1 MNVIGLYGA
10 IGWNVLISDNPKLR
24 EQMNDSWTH
33 GASVSLFSD
42 GNHIVSISEERLS
55 GIKYDGNFPRKSIE
69 YCLSAGNLSKEDIDV
84 VIVPSMANQN
94 FYKNYINKTI
104 ERKVKRYFPKAK
116 VEIVSHHMCHAYSS
130 VFSCDHNEGSFITL
144 DNAGS
149 VLFDTTGNIFACEN
163 HSFGYFNKEKGI
175 FKYYPGIPMTNNLGN
190 YYWMW
195 AYNIYTQMVQKPI
208 ELTDPK
214 YRETFCG
221 KVMGLSAYGNIK
233 EFKKDWRLHFEGVPQ
248 VALESLPNRDFN
260 YGNLSAENKAKQLQ
274 YNFEN
279 AMLEWMKE
287 LKEQGY
293 IEDNLCLAGGVFLN
307 ILANS
312 VIRKN
317 VIAKNM
323 HIPPFPDDTG
333 LSFGAACYG
342 VFKAKEKVTL
352 PHNISLLG
360 RTYSDEEIEEAIG
373 FKGYTNIGKLKYVKY
388 KDFDEL
394 CEVVAGHLDDN
405 KIVGWFQNRS
415 EFGPRALGSRSILM
429 NPTPKENKETINTR
443 IKHREEWRPF
453 AGIMLEEYQKDYFVD
468 TYPNEYMLYSLI
480 VNPHQ
485 RKKLGAITHKDF
497 SCRIQTVNKE
507 LHPEVTT
514 LLQKYNEKTDCP
526 VLLNTSFNDNGQPI
540 VESPKDAIKTFMNID
555 LDYLVIGNYL
565 VVKM

>member
-24 EQMNDSWTH
+24 QQSEDSWTH
-33 GASVSLFSD
+33 GASVTLFSD
-42 GNHIVSISEERLS
+42 GNHIASISEERLS

-69 YCLSAGNLSKEDIDV
+69 YCLSASNLSKEDIDV

-94 FYKNYINKTI
+94 FYKNYINKTV
-104 ERKVKRYFPKAK
+104 EKKVKRYFPKAK

-149 VLFDTTGNIFACEN
+149 ILFDTTGNIFACEN

-175 FKYYPGIPMTNNLGN
+175 FRYHAGIPMTNNLGN
-190 YYWMW
+190 YYWLW
-195 AYNIYTQMVQKPI
+195 AHNIYCQMVQKNI
-208 ELTDPK
+208 NLTDPK

-221 KVMGLSAYGNIK
+221 KVMGLSAYGNTK
-233 EFKKDWRLHFEGVPQ
+233 ELKKDWRLHFEGIPQ
-248 VALESLPNRDFN
+248 VALESLPGRDFN

-287 LKEQGY
+287 LKEKGY

-317 VIAKNM
+317 GIAENM

-360 RTYSDEEIEEAIG
+360 RTYSDEEIEEALEG
-373 FKGYTNIGKLKYVKY
+373 TDY
-388 KDFDEL
+388 KKFDNFEEL
-394 CEVVAGHLDDN
+394 CDETVKVLADN

-453 AGIMLEEYQKDYFVD
+453 AGIMLEEYQEEYFMD

-480 VNPHQ
+480 VRPHQ

-497 SCRIQTVNKE
+497 SCRIQTVNKD

-514 LLQKYNEKTDCP
+514 LLQKYNEETNCP

-540 VESPKDAIKTFMNID
+540 VETPKDAIKTFKNID
-555 LDYLVIGNYL
+555 LDYLVIGSYL
-565 VVKM
+565 VVKK

>member
-24 EQMNDSWTH
+24 QQSEESWTH
-33 GASVSLFSD
+33 GASVTLFSD
-42 GNHIVSISEERLS
+42 GNHIASISEERLS

-69 YCLSAGNLSKEDIDV
+69 YCLSASNLSKEDIDV
-84 VIVPSMANQN
+84 VVVPSMANQN
-94 FYKNYINKTI
+94 FYKNYINKTV
-104 ERKVKRYFPKAK
+104 EKKVKRYFPKAK

-149 VLFDTTGNIFACEN
+149 ILFDTAGQIFACEN

-175 FKYYPGIPMTNNLGN
+175 FRYHAGIPMTNNLGN

-195 AYNIYTQMVQKPI
+195 AHNIYCQMVQKNI
-208 ELTDPK
+208 NLTDPK

-221 KVMGLSAYGNIK
+221 KVMGLSAYGNTK
-233 EFKKDWRLHFEGVPQ
+233 ELKKDWRLHFEGIPQ
-248 VALESLPNRDFN
+248 IALESLPGRDFN

-293 IEDNLCLAGGVFLN
+293 IENNLCLAGGVFLN

-317 VIAKNM
+317 GIAENM

-360 RTYSDEEIEEAIG
+360 RTYSDEEIEEALEG
-373 FKGYTNIGKLKYVKY
+373 TDYKKFDDFEKLCDETVKV
-388 KDFDEL
+388 L
-394 CEVVAGHLDDN
+394 ADN

-453 AGIMLEEYQKDYFVD
+453 AGIMLEEYQEEYFMD

-480 VNPHQ
+480 VRPHQ

-514 LLQKYNEKTDCP
+514 LLQKYNEETNCP

-540 VESPKDAIKTFMNID
+540 VETPKDAIKTFKNID

-565 VVKM
+565 VPKK

>member
-24 EQMNDSWTH
+24 RQAEESWTH
-33 GASVSLFSD
+33 GASVTLFSD
-42 GNHIVSISEERLS
+42 GNHIASISEERLS

-69 YCLSAGNLSKEDIDV
+69 YCLSASNLSKEDIDV

-94 FYKNYINKTI
+94 FYKNYINKTV
-104 ERKVKRYFPKAK
+104 EKKVKRYFPKAK

-149 VLFDTTGNIFACEN
+149 ILFDTTGNIFACEN

-175 FKYYPGIPMTNNLGN
+175 FRYHAGIPMTNNLGN
-190 YYWMW
+190 YYWLW
-195 AYNIYTQMVQKPI
+195 AHNIYCQMVQKNI
-208 ELTDPK
+208 NLTDPK

-221 KVMGLSAYGNIK
+221 KVMGLSAYGNTK
-233 EFKKDWRLHFEGVPQ
+233 EFEKDWRLHFEGIPQ
-248 VALESLPNRDFN
+248 VALESLPGRDFN
-260 YGNLSAENKAKQLQ
+260 YGSLSAENKAKQLQ

-287 LKEQGY
+287 LKGKGY
-293 IEDNLCLAGGVFLN
+293 IENNLCLAGGVFLN

-317 VIAKNM
+317 GIAENM

-360 RTYSDEEIEEAIG
+360 RTYSDEEIEEALEG
-373 FKGYTNIGKLKYVKY
+373 TDY
-388 KDFDEL
+388 KKFDNFEEL
-394 CEVVAGHLDDN
+394 CDETVKVLADN

-429 NPTPKENKETINTR
+429 NPTPKENKKTINTR

-453 AGIMLEEYQKDYFVD
+453 AGIMLEEYQEEYFTDV
-468 TYPNEYMLYSLI
+468 YPNEYMLYSLT
-480 VNPHQ
+480 VRPYQ

-514 LLQKYNEKTDCP
+514 LLQKYNEETKCP

-540 VESPKDAIKTFMNID
+540 VETPKDAIKTFKNID
-555 LDYLVIGNYL
+555 LDYLVIGNYF
-565 VVKM
+565 VVKK

>member
-130 VFSCDHNEGSFITL
+130 VFSCDHDEGSFITL

-190 YYWMW
+190 YYWLW

-208 ELTDPK
+208 QLTDPK

-221 KVMGLSAYGNIK
+221 KVMGLSAYGNTK
-233 EFKKDWRLHFEGVPQ
+233 ELKKDWRLHFEGIPQ
-248 VALESLPNRDFN
+248 VALESLPGRDFN

-317 VIAKNM
+317 GIAKNM

-360 RTYSDEEIEEAIG
+360 RTYSDEEIEEALEG
-373 FKGYTNIGKLKYVKY
+373 TDY
-388 KDFDEL
+388 KKFDNFEEL
-394 CEVVAGHLDDN
+394 CDETMKVLADN

-453 AGIMLEEYQKDYFVD
+453 AGIMLEEYQEEYFMD

-480 VNPHQ
+480 VRPHQ

-540 VESPKDAIKTFMNID
+540 VETPKDAIKTFKNID

-565 VVKM
+565 VVKK

>member
-1 MNVIGLYGA
+1 MNVVGLYGA
-10 IGWNVLISDNPKLR
+10 IGWNVLISDNPKLMD
-24 EQMNDSWTH
+24 QSVDSWSH
-33 GASVSLFSD
+33 GSSVTLIKE
-42 GNHIVSISEERLS
+42 GEHCVSISEERLS

-69 YCLSAGNLSKEDIDV
+69 YCLSTANLDKNDIDL
-84 VIVPSMANQN
+84 VIIPSMANQN
-94 FYKNYINKTI
+94 FYKNFINKTI
-104 ERKVKRYFPKAK
+104 EKKIKRYFPKAK
-116 VEIVSHHMCHAYSS
+116 MEIASHHMCHASSS
-130 VFSCDHNEGSFITL
+130 VFSCSYNEGSFITL

-149 VLFDTTGNIFACEN
+149 VIFDTIGQILACEN
-163 HSFGYFNKEKGI
+163 HSFGYFNKEKNI
-175 FKYYPGIPMTNNLGN
+175 FRYYPGIPHTNNIGN

-195 AYNIYTQMVQKPI
+195 AHHIYESKIKKNISIV
-208 ELTDPK
+208 DPK

-233 EFKKDWRLHFEGVPQ
+233 EFKKDWRNHFEGIPQ
-248 VALESLPNRDFN
+248 VALESFPNRDFN
-260 YGNLSAENKAKQLQ
+260 YQNLSPENKAKQLQ

-287 LKEQGY
+287 LREQGY

-317 VIAKNM
+317 KITKNI

-342 VFKAKEKVTL
+342 VFKSKEKVTL

-360 RTYSDEEIEEAIG
+360 RTYSDEEIEEALEG
-373 FKGYTNIGKLKYVKY
+373 TDY
-388 KDFDEL
+388 KKFDDFEEL
-394 CEVVAGHLDDN
+394 CDETVKVLADN

-429 NPTPKENKETINTR
+429 NPTPKENKKTINTR

-453 AGIMLEEYQKDYFVD
+453 AGIMLEEYQEEYFMD
-468 TYPNEYMLYSLI
+468 IYPNEYMLYSLT
-480 VNPHQ
+480 VRPHQ

-514 LLQKYNEKTDCP
+514 LLQKYNEETKCP

-540 VESPKDAIKTFMNID
+540 VETPKDAIKTFKNID

-565 VVKM
+565 VVKK

>member
-1 MNVIGLYGA
+1 MNVVGLYGA
-10 IGWNVLISDNPKLR
+10 IGWNVLISDNPKLMD
-24 EQMNDSWTH
+24 QSADSWSH
-33 GASVSLFSD
+33 GSSVTLIKE
-42 GNHIVSISEERLS
+42 GEHCVSISEERLS

-69 YCLSAGNLSKEDIDV
+69 YCLSTANLDKNDIDL
-84 VIVPSMANQN
+84 VIIPSMANQN
-94 FYKNYINKTI
+94 FYKNFINKTI
-104 ERKVKRYFPKAK
+104 EKKIKRYFPKAK
-116 VEIVSHHMCHAYSS
+116 MEIASHHMCHASSS
-130 VFSCDHNEGSFITL
+130 VFSCSYNEGSFITL

-149 VLFDTTGNIFACEN
+149 VIFDTIGQMLACEN
-163 HSFGYFNKEKGI
+163 HSFGYFNKEKNI
-175 FKYYPGIPMTNNLGN
+175 FRYYPGIPHTNNIGN

-195 AYNIYTQMVQKPI
+195 AHHIYESKIKKNISIV
-208 ELTDPK
+208 DPK

-233 EFKKDWRLHFEGVPQ
+233 EFKKDWRNHFEGIPQ
-248 VALESLPNRDFN
+248 VALESFPNRDFN
-260 YGNLSAENKAKQLQ
+260 YQNLSPENKAKQLQ

-287 LKEQGY
+287 LREQGY

-317 VIAKNM
+317 KITKNI

-342 VFKAKEKVTL
+342 VFKSKEKVTL

-360 RTYSDEEIEEAIG
+360 RTYSDEEIEEALEG
-373 FKGYTNIGKLKYVKY
+373 TDY
-388 KDFDEL
+388 KKFDDFDEL
-394 CEVVAGHLDDN
+394 CDETVKVLADN

-453 AGIMLEEYQKDYFVD
+453 AGIMLEEYQEEYFTDV
-468 TYPNEYMLYSLI
+468 YPNEYMLYSLI
-480 VNPHQ
+480 VRPHQ

-514 LLQKYNEKTDCP
+514 LLQKYNEETDCP

-540 VESPKDAIKTFMNID
+540 VETPKDAIKTFTNID

-565 VVKM
+565 VVKK

>member
-24 EQMNDSWTH
+24 QQSEESWTH
-33 GASVSLFSD
+33 GASVTLFSD
-42 GNHIVSISEERLS
+42 GNHVASISEERLS

-69 YCLSAGNLSKEDIDV
+69 YCLSASNLSKEDIDV

-94 FYKNYINKTI
+94 FYKNYINKTV
-104 ERKVKRYFPKAK
+104 EKKVKRYFPKAK

-190 YYWMW
+190 YYWLW

-208 ELTDPK
+208 QLTDPK

-221 KVMGLSAYGNIK
+221 KVMGLSAYGNTK
-233 EFKKDWRLHFEGVPQ
+233 ELKKDWRLHFEGIPQ
-248 VALESLPNRDFN
+248 VALESLPGRDFN

-317 VIAKNM
+317 GIAKNM

-360 RTYSDEEIEEAIG
+360 RTYSDEEIEEALEG
-373 FKGYTNIGKLKYVKY
+373 TDY
-388 KDFDEL
+388 KKFDNFEEL
-394 CEVVAGHLDDN
+394 CDETVKVLADN

-453 AGIMLEEYQKDYFVD
+453 AGIMLEEYQEEYFTDV
-468 TYPNEYMLYSLI
+468 YPNEYMLYSLT
-480 VNPHQ
+480 VRPHQ

-514 LLQKYNEKTDCP
+514 LLQKYNEETKCP

-540 VESPKDAIKTFMNID
+540 VETPKDAIKTFTNID

-565 VVKM
+565 VVKK

>member
-24 EQMNDSWTH
+24 QQSEESWTH
-33 GASVSLFSD
+33 GASVTLFSD
-42 GNHIVSISEERLS
+42 GNHIASISEERLS

-69 YCLSAGNLSKEDIDV
+69 YCLSASNLSKEDIDV

-104 ERKVKRYFPKAK
+104 EKKVKRYFPKAK

-149 VLFDTTGNIFACEN
+149 ILFNTAGQIFASEN

-175 FKYYPGIPMTNNLGN
+175 FRYHAGIPMTNNLGN
-190 YYWMW
+190 YYWLW
-195 AYNIYTQMVQKPI
+195 AHNIYCQMVQKNI
-208 ELTDPK
+208 NLTDPK

-221 KVMGLSAYGNIK
+221 KVMGLSAYGNTK
-233 EFKKDWRLHFEGVPQ
+233 ELKKDWRLHFEGIPQ
-248 VALESLPNRDFN
+248 VALESLPGRDFN

-287 LKEQGY
+287 LKEKGY

-312 VIRKN
+312 VLRKN
-317 VIAKNM
+317 KVAENM

-342 VFKAKEKVTL
+342 VFKSKEKVTL

-360 RTYSDEEIEEAIG
+360 RTYSDEEIEEALEG
-373 FKGYTNIGKLKYVKY
+373 TDY
-388 KDFDEL
+388 KKFDNFEEL
-394 CEVVAGHLDDN
+394 CDETVKVLADN

-453 AGIMLEEYQKDYFVD
+453 AGIMLEEYQEEYFMD

-480 VNPHQ
+480 VRPHQ

-497 SCRIQTVNKE
+497 SCRIQTVNKK

-514 LLQKYNEKTDCP
+514 LLQKYNEETDCP

-540 VESPKDAIKTFMNID
+540 VETPKDAIKTFKNID

-565 VVKM
+565 VVKK

>member
-10 IGWNVLISDNPKLR
+10 IGWNVLISDNPKLSN
-24 EQMNDSWTH
+24 QMNESWIH
-33 GASVSLFSD
+33 GASVTLFSD
-42 GNHIVSISEERLS
+42 GNHIASISEERLS

-69 YCLSAGNLSKEDIDV
+69 YCLSTGNLSKEDIDV

-104 ERKVKRYFPKAK
+104 EKKVKRYFPKAK
-116 VEIVSHHMCHAYSS
+116 VEIASHHLCHAYSS
-130 VFSCDHNEGSFITL
+130 VFSCDYNEGSFITL

-149 VLFDTTGNIFACEN
+149 ILFDTAGQIFACEN

-175 FKYYPGIPMTNNLGN
+175 LKYYPGIPMTNNLGN

-195 AYNIYTQMVQKPI
+195 AHNIYTQMVQKKI
-208 ELTDPK
+208 DITDPK

-233 EFKKDWRLHFEGVPQ
+233 EPKKDWRLHFEGIPQ
-248 VALESLPNRDFN
+248 VALESLPSRDFN

-293 IEDNLCLAGGVFLN
+293 IDDNLCLAGGVFLN

-312 VIRKN
+312 VLRKN
-317 VIAKNM
+317 GVAKNM

-342 VFKAKEKVTL
+342 VFKAKEKVSL

-360 RTYSDEEIEEAIG
+360 RTYSDEEIEEALEG
-373 FKGYTNIGKLKYVKY
+373 MEY
-388 KDFDEL
+388 KKFDTFEEL
-394 CEVVAGHLDDN
+394 CDKTVNVLAEN

-429 NPTPKENKETINTR
+429 NPTPNENKETINTR

-453 AGIMLEEYQKDYFVD
+453 AGIMLEEYQDEYFMD
-468 TYPNEYMLYSLI
+468 TYPNEYMLYSL
-480 VNPHQ
+480 VVKPHQ

-497 SCRIQTVNKE
+497 SCRIQTVNQK

-514 LLQKYNEKTDCP
+514 LLQKYNEKTECP

-540 VESPKDAIKTFMNID
+540 VETPKDAIKTFKNID
-555 LDYLVIGNYL
+555 LDYLVIGNYF
-565 VVKM
+565 VVKQ

>member
-10 IGWNVLISDNPKLR
+10 IGWNVLISDNPKLSN
-24 EQMNDSWTH
+24 QMNESWTH
-33 GASVSLFSD
+33 GASVTLFSD
-42 GNHIVSISEERLS
+42 GNHIASISEERLS

-69 YCLSAGNLSKEDIDV
+69 YCLSTGNLSKDDIDV

-116 VEIVSHHMCHAYSS
+116 VEIASHHLCHAYSS
-130 VFSCDHNEGSFITL
+130 VFSCDYNEGSFITL

-149 VLFDTTGNIFACEN
+149 VLFDTVGQIFACEN

-195 AYNIYTQMVQKPI
+195 VHNIYTQMVQKQI
-208 ELTDPK
+208 DITDPK

-233 EFKKDWRLHFEGVPQ
+233 DPKKDWRNHFEGIPQ
-248 VALESLPNRDFN
+248 VALESLPSRNFN

-293 IEDNLCLAGGVFLN
+293 IDDNLCLAGGVFLN

-317 VIAKNM
+317 GVAKNM

-360 RTYSDEEIEEAIG
+360 RTYSDEEIEEALEG
-373 FKGYTNIGKLKYVKY
+373 MEY
-388 KDFDEL
+388 KKFDTFEEL
-394 CEVVAGHLDDN
+394 CDKTVNVLAEN

-453 AGIMLEEYQKDYFVD
+453 AGIMLEEYQDEYFTD
-468 TYPNEYMLYSLI
+468 TYPNEYMLYSL
-480 VNPHQ
+480 VVRPNQ
-485 RKKLGAITHKDF
+485 RKKLGAITHRDF

-514 LLQKYNEKTDCP
+514 LLQKYNEKTECP

-540 VESPKDAIKTFMNID
+540 VETPKDAIKTFKNID

-565 VVKM
+565 VVKQ

>member
-24 EQMNDSWTH
+24 QQAEESWTH
-33 GASVSLFSD
+33 GASVTLFSD
-42 GNHIVSISEERLS
+42 GNHIASISEERLS

-69 YCLSAGNLSKEDIDV
+69 YCLSASNLSKEDIDV
-84 VIVPSMANQN
+84 VVVPSMANQN
-94 FYKNYINKTI
+94 FYKNYINKTV
-104 ERKVKRYFPKAK
+104 EKKVKRYFPKAK

-149 VLFDTTGNIFACEN
+149 ILFDTTGQIFACEN

-190 YYWMW
+190 YYWLW
-195 AYNIYTQMVQKPI
+195 AHNIYCQMVQKNI
-208 ELTDPK
+208 NLSDPK

-221 KVMGLSAYGNIK
+221 KVMGLSAYGNTK
-233 EFKKDWRLHFEGVPQ
+233 ELKKDWRLHFEGIPQ
-248 VALESLPNRDFN
+248 VALESLPGRDFN

-287 LKEQGY
+287 LKEKGY

-317 VIAKNM
+317 GIAENM

-360 RTYSDEEIEEAIG
+360 RIYSDEEIEEALEG
-373 FKGYTNIGKLKYVKY
+373 TEY
-388 KDFDEL
+388 KKFNNFEEL
-394 CEVVAGHLDDN
+394 CDETVKVLADN

-453 AGIMLEEYQKDYFVD
+453 AGIMLEEYQEEYFMD

-480 VNPHQ
+480 VRPHQ

-514 LLQKYNEKTDCP
+514 LLQKYNEETDCP

-540 VESPKDAIKTFMNID
+540 VETPKDAIKTFKNID

-565 VVKM
+565 VVKK

>member
-24 EQMNDSWTH
+24 QQAEESWTH
-33 GASVSLFSD
+33 GASVTLFSD
-42 GNHIVSISEERLS
+42 GNHIASISEERLS

-69 YCLSAGNLSKEDIDV
+69 YCLSASNLSKEDIDV

-94 FYKNYINKTI
+94 FYKNYINKTV
-104 ERKVKRYFPKAK
+104 EKKVKRYFPKAK

-149 VLFDTTGNIFACEN
+149 ILFDTAGSIFACEN

-175 FKYYPGIPMTNNLGN
+175 FRYHAGIPMTNNLGN
-190 YYWMW
+190 YYWLW
-195 AYNIYTQMVQKPI
+195 AHNIYCQMVQKNI
-208 ELTDPK
+208 NLTDPK

-221 KVMGLSAYGNIK
+221 KVMGLSAYGNTK
-233 EFKKDWRLHFEGVPQ
+233 ELKKDWRLHFEGIPQ
-248 VALESLPNRDFN
+248 VALESLPGRDFN

-287 LKEQGY
+287 LKEKGY

-317 VIAKNM
+317 AIAENM

-342 VFKAKEKVTL
+342 VFKSKEKVTL

-360 RTYSDEEIEEAIG
+360 RTYSDEEIEEALEG
-373 FKGYTNIGKLKYVKY
+373 TDY
-388 KDFDEL
+388 KKFDNFEEL
-394 CEVVAGHLDDN
+394 CDETVKVLADN

-453 AGIMLEEYQKDYFVD
+453 AGIMLEEYQEEYFMD

-480 VNPHQ
+480 VRPHQ

-514 LLQKYNEKTDCP
+514 LLQKYNEETKCP

-540 VESPKDAIKTFMNID
+540 VETPKDAIKTFKNID
-555 LDYLVIGNYL
+555 LDYLVIGNYF
-565 VVKM
+565 VVKK

>member
-24 EQMNDSWTH
+24 QQSEESWTH
-33 GASVSLFSD
+33 GASVTLFSD
-42 GNHIVSISEERLS
+42 GNHIASISEERLS

-69 YCLSAGNLSKEDIDV
+69 YCLSASNLSKEDIDV
-84 VIVPSMANQN
+84 VVVPSMANQN
-94 FYKNYINKTI
+94 FYKNYINKTV
-104 ERKVKRYFPKAK
+104 EKKVKRYFPKAK

-149 VLFDTTGNIFACEN
+149 ILFDTAGQIFACEN

-175 FKYYPGIPMTNNLGN
+175 FRYHAGIPMTNNLGN

-195 AYNIYTQMVQKPI
+195 AHNIYCQMVQKNI
-208 ELTDPK
+208 NLTDPK

-221 KVMGLSAYGNIK
+221 KVMGLSAYGNTK
-233 EFKKDWRLHFEGVPQ
+233 ELKKDWRLHFEGIPQ
-248 VALESLPNRDFN
+248 IALESLPGRDFN

-293 IEDNLCLAGGVFLN
+293 IENNLCLAGGVFLN

-317 VIAKNM
+317 GIAENM

-360 RTYSDEEIEEAIG
+360 RTYSDEEIEEALEG
-373 FKGYTNIGKLKYVKY
+373 TDYKKFDDFEKLCDETVKV
-388 KDFDEL
+388 L
-394 CEVVAGHLDDN
+394 ADN

-453 AGIMLEEYQKDYFVD
+453 AGIMLEEYQEEYFMD

-480 VNPHQ
+480 VRPHQ

-514 LLQKYNEKTDCP
+514 LLQKYNEETNCP

-540 VESPKDAIKTFMNID
+540 VETPKDAIKTFKNID

-565 VVKM
+565 VLKM

>member
-10 IGWNVLISDNPKLR
+10 IGWNVLISDNPKLSN
-24 EQMNDSWTH
+24 QMNESWTH
-33 GASVSLFSD
+33 GASVTLFSD
-42 GNHIVSISEERLS
+42 GNHIASISEERLS

-69 YCLSAGNLSKEDIDV
+69 YCLSTGNLSKEDIDV

-104 ERKVKRYFPKAK
+104 EKKVKRYFPKAK
-116 VEIVSHHMCHAYSS
+116 VEIASHHLCHAYSS
-130 VFSCDHNEGSFITL
+130 VFSCDYNEGSFITL

-149 VLFDTTGNIFACEN
+149 VLFDTSGQIFACEN

-175 FKYYPGIPMTNNLGN
+175 FKYYPGIPMTNNFGN

-195 AYNIYTQMVQKPI
+195 AHNIYTQMVQKKI
-208 ELTDPK
+208 DITDPK

-233 EFKKDWRLHFEGVPQ
+233 DPKKDWRLHFEGIPQ
-248 VALESLPNRDFN
+248 VALESLPDRDFN

-293 IEDNLCLAGGVFLN
+293 IDDNLCLAGGVFLN

-317 VIAKNM
+317 GVAKNM

-360 RTYSDEEIEEAIG
+360 RTYSDEEIEEALEG
-373 FKGYTNIGKLKYVKY
+373 MEY
-388 KDFDEL
+388 KKFDTFEEL
-394 CEVVAGHLDDN
+394 CGKTVNVLAEN

-453 AGIMLEEYQKDYFVD
+453 AGIMLEEYQDEYFMD
-468 TYPNEYMLYSLI
+468 TYPNEYMLYSL
-480 VNPHQ
+480 VVKPHQ

-497 SCRIQTVNKE
+497 SCRIQTVNQK

-514 LLQKYNEKTDCP
+514 LLQKYNEKTECP

-540 VESPKDAIKTFMNID
+540 VETPKDAIKTFKNID
-555 LDYLVIGNYL
+555 LDYLVIGNYF
-565 VVKM
+565 VVKQ

>member
-24 EQMNDSWTH
+24 QQSEESWTH
-33 GASVSLFSD
+33 GASVTLFSD
-42 GNHIVSISEERLS
+42 GNHIASISEERLS

-69 YCLSAGNLSKEDIDV
+69 YCLSASNLSKEDIDV
-84 VIVPSMANQN
+84 VVVPSMANQN
-94 FYKNYINKTI
+94 FYKNYINKTV
-104 ERKVKRYFPKAK
+104 EKKVKRYFPKAK

-149 VLFDTTGNIFACEN
+149 ILFDTAGQIFACEN

-175 FKYYPGIPMTNNLGN
+175 FRYHAGIPMTNNLGN

-195 AYNIYTQMVQKPI
+195 AHNIYCQMVQKNI
-208 ELTDPK
+208 NLTDPK

-221 KVMGLSAYGNIK
+221 KVMGLSAYGNTK
-233 EFKKDWRLHFEGVPQ
+233 ELKKDWRLHFEGIPQ
-248 VALESLPNRDFN
+248 IALESLPGRDFN

-293 IEDNLCLAGGVFLN
+293 IENNLCLAGGVFLN

-317 VIAKNM
+317 GIAENM

-360 RTYSDEEIEEAIG
+360 RTYSDEEIEEALEG
-373 FKGYTNIGKLKYVKY
+373 TDYKKFDDFEKLCDETVKV
-388 KDFDEL
+388 L
-394 CEVVAGHLDDN
+394 ADN

-480 VNPHQ
+480 VRPHQ

-497 SCRIQTVNKE
+497 SCRIQTVNKK

-514 LLQKYNEKTDCP
+514 LLQKYNEETDCP

-540 VESPKDAIKTFMNID
+540 VETPKDAIKTFKNID

-565 VVKM
+565 VPKK

>member
-42 GNHIVSISEERLS
+42 GNHVVSISEERLT

-69 YCLSAGNLSKEDIDV
+69 YCLSAGNLSKKDIDV

-104 ERKVKRYFPKAK
+104 ERKVKRHFPKAK

-149 VLFDTTGNIFACEN
+149 VLFDTTGQIFACEN

-175 FKYYPGIPMTNNLGN
+175 FRYYPGIPMTNNLGN
-190 YYWMW
+190 YYWLW
-195 AYNIYTQMVQKPI
+195 AYNIYTQKMQKKI
-208 ELTDPK
+208 DLTDPK

-287 LKEQGY
+287 LKKKGY

-317 VIAKNM
+317 GIAENM

-360 RTYSDEEIEEAIG
+360 RTYSDEEIEEALEG
-373 FKGYTNIGKLKYVKY
+373 TDY
-388 KDFDEL
+388 KKFDDFEEL
-394 CEVVAGHLDDN
+394 CDETVKVLADN

-480 VNPHQ
+480 VQPYQ
-485 RKKLGAITHKDF
+485 RKKLAAITHKDL
-497 SCRIQTVNKE
+497 SCRIQTVNKNCI
-507 LHPEVTT
+507 
-514 LLQKYNEKTDCP
+514 QK
-526 VLLNTSFNDNGQPI
+526 
-540 VESPKDAIKTFMNID
+540 
-555 LDYLVIGNYL
+555 
-565 VVKM
+565 

>member
-42 GNHIVSISEERLS
+42 GNHVVSISEERLS

-69 YCLSAGNLSKEDIDV
+69 YCLSAGNLSKKDIDV

-175 FKYYPGIPMTNNLGN
+175 FRYHAGIPMTNNLGN
-190 YYWMW
+190 YYWLW
-195 AYNIYTQMVQKPI
+195 AHNIYCQMVQKNI
-208 ELTDPK
+208 NLTDPK

-221 KVMGLSAYGNIK
+221 KVMGLSAYGNTK
-233 EFKKDWRLHFEGVPQ
+233 ELKKDWRLHFEGIPQ
-248 VALESLPNRDFN
+248 VALESLPGRDFN

-317 VIAKNM
+317 GIAENM

-342 VFKAKEKVTL
+342 VFKSKEKVTL

-360 RTYSDEEIEEAIG
+360 RTYSDEEIEEALEG
-373 FKGYTNIGKLKYVKY
+373 TDY
-388 KDFDEL
+388 KKFDDFEEL
-394 CEVVAGHLDDN
+394 CDETVKVLADN

-453 AGIMLEEYQKDYFVD
+453 AGIMLEEYQEEYFMD

-480 VNPHQ
+480 VRPHQ

-514 LLQKYNEKTDCP
+514 LLQKYNEETNCP

-540 VESPKDAIKTFMNID
+540 VETPKDAIKTFKNID
-555 LDYLVIGNYL
+555 LDCLVIGNYL
-565 VVKM
+565 VVKK

>member
-10 IGWNVLISDNPKLR
+10 IGWNVLISDNPKLSN
-24 EQMNDSWTH
+24 QMNESWTH
-33 GASVSLFSD
+33 GASVTLFSN
-42 GNHIVSISEERLS
+42 GNHVTSISEERLS

-69 YCLSAGNLSKEDIDV
+69 YCLSTGNLSKEDIDV

-94 FYKNYINKTI
+94 LYKNYINGTLKS
-104 ERKVKRYFPKAK
+104 KLKRYFPKAR
-116 VEIVSHHMCHAYSS
+116 VEMVSHHLSHAYSS
-130 VFSCDHNEGSFITL
+130 AFSCNYNEGTFITL

-149 VLFDTTGNIFACEN
+149 VLFDTAGQIFACEN
-163 HSFGYFNKEKGI
+163 HSFGYFNKEKCI

-190 YYWMW
+190 YYWQW
-195 AYNIYTQMVQKPI
+195 AHNIYSQMVQKPI
-208 ELTDPK
+208 DITDPK

-233 EFKKDWRLHFEGVPQ
+233 ELKKDWRLHFEGIPQ
-248 VALESLPNRDFN
+248 VTLESLPGRDFN

-279 AMLEWMKE
+279 AMLEWMKQ
-287 LKEQGY
+287 LKEQGH

-312 VIRKN
+312 VLRKN
-317 VIAKNM
+317 DIAKNI

-360 RTYSDEEIEEAIG
+360 RTYSDEEIEEALEGIEYN
-373 FKGYTNIGKLKYVKY
+373 K
-388 KDFDEL
+388 FDTFEEL
-394 CEVVAGHLDDN
+394 CDNTVNVLAEN

-429 NPTPKENKETINTR
+429 NPTPKENKATINTR

-453 AGIMLEEYQKDYFVD
+453 AGIMLEEYQDEYFMD

-480 VNPHQ
+480 VKPHQ

-514 LLQKYNEKTDCP
+514 LLQKYNEKTECP

-540 VESPKDAIKTFMNID
+540 VETPKDAIKTFKNID
-555 LDYLVIGNYL
+555 LDYLVIGNYF
-565 VVKM
+565 VVKK

>member
-24 EQMNDSWTH
+24 QQAEESWTH
-33 GASVSLFSD
+33 GASVTLFSD
-42 GNHIVSISEERLS
+42 GNHIASISEERLS

-69 YCLSAGNLSKEDIDV
+69 YCLSASNLSKEDIDV
-84 VIVPSMANQN
+84 VVVPSMANQN

-104 ERKVKRYFPKAK
+104 EKKVKRYFPKAK

-149 VLFDTTGNIFACEN
+149 ILFDTTGNIFACEN

-175 FKYYPGIPMTNNLGN
+175 FRYHAGIPMTNNLGN
-190 YYWMW
+190 YYWLW
-195 AYNIYTQMVQKPI
+195 AHNIYCQMVQKNI
-208 ELTDPK
+208 NLTDPK

-221 KVMGLSAYGNIK
+221 KVMGLSAYGNTK
-233 EFKKDWRLHFEGVPQ
+233 ELKKDWRLHFEGIPQ
-248 VALESLPNRDFN
+248 VALESLPGRDFN

-287 LKEQGY
+287 LKEKGY

-317 VIAKNM
+317 GIAENM

-360 RTYSDEEIEEAIG
+360 RIYSDEEIEEALEG
-373 FKGYTNIGKLKYVKY
+373 TEY
-388 KDFDEL
+388 KKFNNFEEL
-394 CEVVAGHLDDN
+394 CDETVKVLADN

-453 AGIMLEEYQKDYFVD
+453 AGIMLEEYQEEYFMD

-480 VNPHQ
+480 VRPHQ

-514 LLQKYNEKTDCP
+514 LLQKYNEETNCP

-540 VESPKDAIKTFMNID
+540 VETPKDAIKTFKNID

-565 VVKM
+565 VPKK

>member
-10 IGWNVLISDNPKLR
+10 IGWNVLISDNPKLSN
-24 EQMNDSWTH
+24 QMNESWTH
-33 GASVSLFSD
+33 GASVTLFSD
-42 GNHIVSISEERLS
+42 GNHIASISEERLS

-69 YCLSAGNLSKEDIDV
+69 YCLSTGNLSKDDIDV

-116 VEIVSHHMCHAYSS
+116 VEIASHHLCHAYSS
-130 VFSCDHNEGSFITL
+130 VFSCDYNEGSFITL

-149 VLFDTTGNIFACEN
+149 VLFDTVGQIFACEN

-195 AYNIYTQMVQKPI
+195 AHNIYTQMVQKQI
-208 ELTDPK
+208 DITDPK

-233 EFKKDWRLHFEGVPQ
+233 NPKKDWRNHFEGIPQ
-248 VALESLPNRDFN
+248 VALESLPSRNFN

-293 IEDNLCLAGGVFLN
+293 IDDNLCLAGGVFLN

-317 VIAKNM
+317 GVAKNM

-360 RTYSDEEIEEAIG
+360 RTYSDEEIEEALEG
-373 FKGYTNIGKLKYVKY
+373 MEY
-388 KDFDEL
+388 KKFDTFEEL
-394 CEVVAGHLDDN
+394 CDKTVNVLAEN

-453 AGIMLEEYQKDYFVD
+453 AGIMLEEYQDEYFTD
-468 TYPNEYMLYSLI
+468 TYPNEYMLYSL
-480 VNPHQ
+480 VVRPNQ
-485 RKKLGAITHKDF
+485 RKKLGAITHRDF

-514 LLQKYNEKTDCP
+514 LLQKYNEKTECP

-540 VESPKDAIKTFMNID
+540 VETPKDAIKTFKNID

-565 VVKM
+565 VVKQ

>member
-24 EQMNDSWTH
+24 QQAEESWTH
-33 GASVSLFSD
+33 GASVTLFSD
-42 GNHIVSISEERLS
+42 GNHVASISEERLS

-69 YCLSAGNLSKEDIDV
+69 YCLSASNLSKEDIDV

-94 FYKNYINKTI
+94 FYKNYINKTV
-104 ERKVKRYFPKAK
+104 EKKVKRYFPKAK

-190 YYWMW
+190 YYWLW

-208 ELTDPK
+208 QLTDPK

-221 KVMGLSAYGNIK
+221 KVMGLSAYGNTK
-233 EFKKDWRLHFEGVPQ
+233 ELKKDWRLHFEGIPQ
-248 VALESLPNRDFN
+248 VALESLPGRDFN

-317 VIAKNM
+317 GIAKNM

-360 RTYSDEEIEEAIG
+360 RTYSDEEIEEALEG
-373 FKGYTNIGKLKYVKY
+373 TDY
-388 KDFDEL
+388 KKFDDFEEL
-394 CEVVAGHLDDN
+394 CDETVKVLADN

-429 NPTPKENKETINTR
+429 NPTPKENKKTINTR

-453 AGIMLEEYQKDYFVD
+453 AGIMLEEYQEEYFMD
-468 TYPNEYMLYSLI
+468 IYPNEYMLYSLT
-480 VNPHQ
+480 VRPHQ

-514 LLQKYNEKTDCP
+514 LLQKYNEETKCP

-540 VESPKDAIKTFMNID
+540 VETPKDAIKTFKNID

-565 VVKM
+565 VVKK